1 VAPARYGQTVAI
13 PEEDVARVRAA
24 TDIVA
29 LIGEHVGLKRQGRRF
44 SGLCPFHQEKTPS
57 FSVNAEEG
65 VYYCFGC
72 QASGDAITF
81 VRSTEHLDFVDAV
94 RLLADK
100 AGITITEDEA
110 FTQENRKR
118 APLYRVMASA
128 VEWYHERL
136 LTSPDAGRA
145 RDYLRSRGYGGDLVR
160 KFKLGWAPDE
170 WDALARHIFS
180 SSKSSGSGAHSSGP
194 NSGTTKLLSDAG
206 LAFVNR
212 TGRTQDA
219 FRARVLF
226 PIFDPSGKAVAIGGR
241 VLPAS
246 AGAQAPA
253 MPKYK
258 NSQETAIYSKRRV
271 LYGMNWAKS
280 DVVASGEVIVCEG
293 YTDVIGFFSVGLPR
307 AVATCGTAL
316 GEEHFRMLRNFA
328 TGRVVLAYDADA
340 AGAEGA
346 SRVYTWERQHQVDVA
361 VAALPV
367 GSDPGELARTD
378 PDALRAAVA
387 DAKPFLAFRLARI
400 FGSAE
405 LKTAEGRAKTAD
417 RALATVLE
425 HPSELVR
432 DQYLMEIAD
441 RCRMEPSA
449 LRARMESG
457 AIEVGTNT
465 TGSKRVGNPSI
476 KVSNARH
483 SGSRQSEE
491 SSGPT
496 TTLTDTRPGG
506 PDQSR
511 GERPGRG
518 ATSGSH
524 EGSRP
529 GLEALRLA
537 VHDPDRIGE
546 RLERFL
552 FIDDLHAR
560 TFDALASSDTI
571 SQAIAQVDDE
581 DPEVATLLRRLTVEE
596 SAADADDC
604 VVQLIR
610 AAAHRS
616 LVALQAEARLEPQ
629 RVAEVAADAGQ
640 VALDL
645 EQIGTSDAGL
655 EAADRLLAWLHK
667 REMGA

>member
-1 VAPARYGQTVAI
+1 VAI

-29 LIGEHVGLKRQGRRF
+29 LIGEHAGLKRQGRRF
-44 SGLCPFHQEKTPS
+44 VGLCPFHQEKTPS

-72 QASGDAITF
+72 QTSGDAISF
-81 VRSTEHLDFVDAV
+81 VRATEHLDFVDAV

-110 FTQENRKR
+110 LTAENRKR
-118 APLYRVMASA
+118 APLYRVMSSA

-136 LTSPDAGRA
+136 LNSPDAGMA

-170 WDALARHIFS
+170 WDALARHLT
-180 SSKSSGSGAHSSGP
+180 SGSGSER
-194 NSGTTKLLSDAG
+194 TKLLSDAG
-206 LAFVNR
+206 LGFVNR
-212 TGRTQDA
+212 TGRMQDA

-226 PIFDPSGKAVAIGGR
+226 PIFDPSSKAVAIGGR
-241 VLPAS
+241 VLPVS
-246 AGAQAPA
+246 GGATAPA

-271 LYGMNWAKS
+271 LYGMNWAKA

-367 GSDPGELARTD
+367 GTDPGELARTD
-378 PDALRAAVA
+378 PDALRKAVA

-400 FGSAE
+400 FASAD
-405 LKTAEGRAKTAD
+405 LKTVEGRAKTAD
-417 RALATVLE
+417 AALATVLE

-432 DQYLMEIAD
+432 DQYLMEVAD
-441 RCRMEPSA
+441 RCRMEPAA
-449 LRARMESG
+449 LRARMENQAS
-457 AIEVGTNT
+457 
-465 TGSKRVGNPSI
+465 RVGAPSI
-476 KVSNARH
+476 KVSAGRRV
-483 SGSRQSEE
+483 GSTRDPE
-491 SSGPT
+491 SSGST
-496 TTLTDTRPGG
+496 TTLTRVRPGG
-506 PDQSR
+506 PGGGDP
-511 GERPGRG
+511 GERPGRRPHAG
-518 ATSGSH
+518 PS

-552 FIDDLHAR
+552 FIDELQAR
-560 TFDALASSDTI
+560 AFDALASSETI
-571 SQAIAQVDDE
+571 SQAIAIVDED

-629 RVAEVAADAGQ
+629 RVAEVAADTGQ

-645 EQIGTSDAGL
+645 ERIGTSDAGL
-655 EAADRLLAWLHK
+655 EAADRLLAWLHR

>member
-1 VAPARYGQTVAI
+1 VAI

-29 LIGEHVGLKRQGRRF
+29 LIGEHAGLKRQGRRF
-44 SGLCPFHQEKTPS
+44 VGLCPFHQEKTPS

-72 QASGDAITF
+72 RESGDAITF
-81 VRSTEHLDFVDAV
+81 VRATEHLDFVDAV

-110 FTQENRKR
+110 LTAENRKR
-118 APLYRVMASA
+118 APLYRVMSSA

-136 LTSPDAGRA
+136 LNAPDAGMA

-170 WDALARHIFS
+170 WDALARHLT
-180 SSKSSGSGAHSSGP
+180 SGSGSER
-194 NSGTTKLLSDAG
+194 TKLLSDAG
-206 LAFVNR
+206 LGFVNR
-212 TGRTQDA
+212 TGRMQDA

-226 PIFDPSGKAVAIGGR
+226 PIFDPSAKAVAIGGR

-246 AGAQAPA
+246 GGATAPA

-271 LYGMNWAKS
+271 LYGMNWAKA

-367 GSDPGELARTD
+367 GTDPGELARTD
-378 PDALRAAVA
+378 PDALRKAVA

-400 FGSAE
+400 FASAD
-405 LKTAEGRAKTAD
+405 LKTVEGRAKTAD
-417 RALATVLE
+417 AALATVLE

-432 DQYLMEIAD
+432 DQYLMEVAD

-449 LRARMESG
+449 LRARMEDQAS
-457 AIEVGTNT
+457 
-465 TGSKRVGNPSI
+465 RVGAPSI
-476 KVSNARH
+476 KVSAGRRVGSTSDPEP
-483 SGSRQSEE
+483 SGS
-491 SSGPT
+491 T
-496 TTLTDTRPGG
+496 TTLTRVRPGG
-506 PDQSR
+506 PDGGDP

-518 ATSGSH
+518 PHAGPS

-552 FIDDLHAR
+552 FIDEMQAR
-560 TFDALASSDTI
+560 AFDALASSETI
-571 SQAIAQVDDE
+571 SQAIALVDED

-629 RVAEVAADAGQ
+629 RVAEVAADTGQ

-645 EQIGTSDAGL
+645 ERIGTSDAGL
-655 EAADRLLAWLHK
+655 EAADRLLAWLHR

>member
-1 VAPARYGQTVAI
+1 VAI

-29 LIGEHVGLKRQGRRF
+29 LIGEHAGLKRQGRRF
-44 SGLCPFHQEKTPS
+44 VGLCPFHQEKTPS

-72 QASGDAITF
+72 QTSGDAISF
-81 VRSTEHLDFVDAV
+81 VRATEHLDFVDAV

-110 FTQENRKR
+110 LTAENRKR
-118 APLYRVMASA
+118 APLYRVMSSA

-136 LTSPDAGRA
+136 LNAPDAGTA
-145 RDYLRSRGYGGDLVR
+145 RDYLRSRGYGSDLVR

-170 WDALARHIFS
+170 WDGLARHLT
-180 SSKSSGSGAHSSGP
+180 SGSGSER
-194 NSGTTKLLSDAG
+194 TKLLSDAG
-206 LAFVNR
+206 LGFVNR
-212 TGRTQDA
+212 TGRMQDA

-241 VLPAS
+241 VLPRSAS
-246 AGAQAPA
+246 ATAPA

-271 LYGMNWAKS
+271 LYGMNWAKA

-367 GSDPGELARTD
+367 GTDPGELARTD
-378 PDALRAAVA
+378 PDALRRAVA

-400 FGSAE
+400 FASAD
-405 LKTAEGRAKTAD
+405 LKTVEGRAKTAD
-417 RALATVLE
+417 AALATVLE

-432 DQYLMEIAD
+432 DQYLMEVAD
-441 RCRMEPSA
+441 RCRMEPAA
-449 LRARMESG
+449 LRARMENQAS
-457 AIEVGTNT
+457 
-465 TGSKRVGNPSI
+465 RVGAPSI
-476 KVSNARH
+476 KVSAGRRV
-483 SGSRQSEE
+483 GSTQDPE
-491 SSGPT
+491 SSGST
-496 TTLTDTRPGG
+496 TTLTRVRPGDPG
-506 PDQSR
+506 GGDP

-518 ATSGSH
+518 PHAGPS

-552 FIDDLHAR
+552 FIDELQAR
-560 TFDALASSDTI
+560 AFDALASAETI
-571 SQAIAQVDDE
+571 SQAIALVDED
-581 DPEVATLLRRLTVEE
+581 DPEVASLLRRLTVEE

-629 RVAEVAADAGQ
+629 RVAEVAADTGQ

-645 EQIGTSDAGL
+645 ERIGTSDAGL
-655 EAADRLLAWLHK
+655 EAADRLLAWLHR

>member
-1 VAPARYGQTVAI
+1 VAI

-29 LIGEHVGLKRQGRRF
+29 LIGEHAGLKRQGRRF
-44 SGLCPFHQEKTPS
+44 VGLCPFHQEKTPS

-72 QASGDAITF
+72 QTSGDAISF
-81 VRSTEHLDFVDAV
+81 VRATEHLDFVDAV

-110 FTQENRKR
+110 LTAENRKR
-118 APLYRVMASA
+118 APLYRVMSSA

-136 LTSPDAGRA
+136 LNAPDAGTA

-170 WDALARHIFS
+170 WDGLARHLT
-180 SSKSSGSGAHSSGP
+180 SGSGSERA
-194 NSGTTKLLSDAG
+194 KLLSDAG
-206 LAFVNR
+206 LGFVNR
-212 TGRTQDA
+212 TGRMQDA

-246 AGAQAPA
+246 GGASAPA

-271 LYGMNWAKS
+271 LYGMNWAKA

-367 GSDPGELARTD
+367 GTDPGELARTD
-378 PDALRAAVA
+378 PDALRKAVE

-400 FGSAE
+400 FASAD
-405 LKTAEGRAKTAD
+405 LKTVEGRAKTAD
-417 RALATVLE
+417 AALATVLE

-432 DQYLMEIAD
+432 DQYLMEVAD
-441 RCRMEPSA
+441 RCRMEPGA
-449 LRARMESG
+449 LRARMENQAS
-457 AIEVGTNT
+457 
-465 TGSKRVGNPSI
+465 RVGSPSI
-476 KVSNARH
+476 KVSAGRRI
-483 SGSRQSEE
+483 SSTRETE
-491 SSGPT
+491 SSGST
-496 TTLTDTRPGG
+496 TTLTRDRPGG
-506 PDQSR
+506 PGGGDP

-518 ATSGSH
+518 PHAGPS

-552 FIDDLHAR
+552 FIDELQAR
-560 TFDALASSDTI
+560 AFDALASSETI
-571 SQAIAQVDDE
+571 SQAVALVDED

-629 RVAEVAADAGQ
+629 RVAEVAADTGQ

-645 EQIGTSDAGL
+645 ERIGTSDAGL
-655 EAADRLLAWLHK
+655 EAADRLLAWLHR

>member
-1 VAPARYGQTVAI
+1 MAI

-29 LIGEHVGLKRQGRRF
+29 LIGEHAGLKRQGRRF
-44 SGLCPFHQEKTPS
+44 VGLCPFHQEKTPS

-72 QASGDAITF
+72 RVSGDAITF

-110 FTQENRKR
+110 VTQENRKR

-136 LTSPDAGRA
+136 LTSPDAGMA
-145 RDYLRSRGYGGDLVR
+145 RDYLRSRGYDADLVR

-170 WDALARHIFS
+170 WDALARHL
-180 SSKSSGSGAHSSGP
+180 SSGSNP
-194 NSGTTKLLSDAG
+194 KLLSDAG
-206 LAFVNR
+206 LGFVNR
-212 TGRTQDA
+212 TGRLQDA

-226 PIFDPSGKAVAIGGR
+226 PIFDPSDKAVAIGGR

-246 AGAQAPA
+246 GSAQAPA

-271 LYGMNWAKS
+271 LYGMNWAKK

-328 TGRVVLAYDADA
+328 TGRVVLAYDADS

-400 FGSAE
+400 FGSAD

-417 RALATVLE
+417 AALTAVLE
-425 HPSELVR
+425 HPSEFVR

-449 LRARMESG
+449 LRSRMESRANGVG
-457 AIEVGTNT
+457 A
-465 TGSKRVGNPSI
+465 PSI
-476 KVSNARH
+476 KVPATRRVSSSAN
-483 SGSRQSEE
+483 EE
-491 SSGPT
+491 SSAST
-496 TTLTDTRPGG
+496 TTLTHIRPGVR
-506 PDQSR
+506 DERS

-518 ATSGSH
+518 PLGGPS
-524 EGSRP
+524 EGARP

-537 VHDPDRIGE
+537 VHDPERIGE

-552 FIDDLHAR
+552 FLDELQAR
-560 TFDALASSDTI
+560 AFDALASSETI
-571 SQAIAQVDDE
+571 SQAIALVDDD

-616 LVALQAEARLEPQ
+616 LMALQAEARLEPQ
-629 RVAEVAADAGQ
+629 RVAEVAVDAGQ

-645 EQIGTSDAGL
+645 ERIGTSDAGL
-655 EAADRLLAWLHK
+655 EAADRLLAWLHS

>member
-1 VAPARYGQTVAI
+1 MPVADLQGTVTHVAI
-13 PEEDVARVRAA
+13 PEEDIARVRAA
-24 TDIVA
+24 TDLVA
-29 LIGEHVGLKRQGRRF
+29 LIGEHVGLKRSGGRF
-44 SGLCPFHQEKTPS
+44 SGLCPFHQEKTAS
-57 FSVNAEEG
+57 FYVNAEEG

-81 VRSTEHLDFVDAV
+81 VRATEHLDFVDAV

-100 AGITITEDEA
+100 AGITITENEA
-110 FTQENRKR
+110 VTAENRKR
-118 APLYRVMASA
+118 APLYRVMSKA

-136 LTSPDAGRA
+136 LTSPDAGMA
-145 RDYLRSRGYGGDLVR
+145 RDYLRSRGYGGELVR

-170 WDALARHIFS
+170 WDALSRHL
-180 SSKSSGSGAHSSGP
+180 SSGAAGSEGSVSI
-194 NSGTTKLLSDAG
+194 NLLSDSG
-206 LAFVNR
+206 LCFVNR
-212 TGRTQDA
+212 AGRRQDA

-226 PIFDPSGKAVAIGGR
+226 PIFDPSDKAVAIGGR
-241 VLPAS
+241 VLPATG
-246 AGAQAPA
+246 GAQAPA

-367 GSDPGELARTD
+367 GTDPGELARTD

-400 FGSAE
+400 FESAD
-405 LKTAEGRAKTAD
+405 LKTVEGRAKTAD
-417 RALATVLE
+417 AALSTVLE

-441 RCRMEPSA
+441 RCRMEPAA
-449 LRARMESG
+449 LRARMESRPKGIG
-457 AIEVGTNT
+457 A
-465 TGSKRVGNPSI
+465 PSI
-476 KVSNARH
+476 KVSGKRDLGSARGEDQ
-483 SGSRQSEE
+483 SGSTMTQVRPDAHAFSQSP
-491 SSGPT
+491 GR
-496 TTLTDTRPGG
+496 RPGSNGAG
-506 PDQSR
+506 P
-511 GERPGRG
+511 GTVG
-518 ATSGSH
+518 AL

-537 VHDPDRIGE
+537 VHEPDRIGE

-552 FIDDLHAR
+552 FIDELQAR
-560 TFDALASSDTI
+560 AFDALASAQTI
-571 SQAIAQVDDE
+571 SQAIAFAEDE
-581 DPEVATLLRRLTVEE
+581 DPDAAILLRRLTVEE
-596 SAADADDC
+596 SAVDADDC

-616 LVALQAEARLEPQ
+616 LVALQAEARLDPA
-629 RVAEVAADAGQ
+629 RVAEVAADTGQ

-645 EQIGTSDAGL
+645 ERIGTSDAGL
-655 EAADRLLAWLHK
+655 EAADRLLAWLHR